1 MKVAMMERIWQGF
14 WQLSDPKIW
23 IASTIPMFVAA
34 ALSYGY
40 TKTFDFGWFVLALLG
55 IYLIE
60 IGKNAVNEFV
70 DFQTGVD
77 RFITEDKRNPFS
89 GGKKTIVDGKLT
101 INETMVIAVLTLLGA
116 FIIGILIAILKEP
129 SIFWIGIIGLSLAV
143 FYSLPPFKLNYRGMG
158 ELAVGLA
165 FGPLIMCGTFL
176 LLTGTWNWEV
186 IIAGL
191 PIAFLITAILWIN
204 QYPDY
209 EADLKGGKR
218 NWLVRMGK
226 ENGLIIY
233 AVLYGGAY
241 ISLALLG
248 ILLKNPIWLLGLISL
263 PLAIKTI
270 AITKKHM
277 NDIPKLLE
285 ANQKTIQ
292 IYIITGIVMTI
303 ASILTFTI

>member
-1 MKVAMMERIWQGF
+1 MRVTMMERIWQGF

-23 IASTIPMFVAA
+23 IASTIPMFIAA

-40 TKTFDFGWFVLALLG
+40 TKTLDVGWFVLALLG

-70 DFQTGVD
+70 DYQTGVD

-101 INETMVIAVLTLLGA
+101 MKETMVIAVLTLLGA
-116 FIIGILIAILKEP
+116 FIIGFFIAVLREP
-129 SIFWIGIIGLSLAV
+129 SIFWIGMIGLALAV

-176 LLTGTWNWEV
+176 LLTGTWSWEV
-186 IIAGL
+186 VIAGL
-191 PIAFLITAILWIN
+191 PVAFLITAVLWIN

-209 EADLKGGKR
+209 EADIQGGKR
-218 NWLVRMGK
+218 NWLVRIGK

-233 AVLYGGAY
+233 GLLYGGAY
-241 ISLALLG
+241 LSLLFLA
-248 ILLKNPIWLLGLISL
+248 ILLKNPFWLLGFISL
-263 PLAIKTI
+263 PLAIKSI
-270 AITKKHM
+270 KITRQHM
-277 NDIPKLLE
+277 NNIPKLLE

-303 ASILTFTI
+303 ASIMTFNI

>member
-1 MKVAMMERIWQGF
+1 MRVTMMERIWQGF

-23 IASTIPMFVAA
+23 IASTIPMFIAA

-40 TKTFDFGWFVLALLG
+40 TRTIDIGWFVLALLG

-70 DFQTGVD
+70 DYQTGVD

-101 INETMVIAVLTLLGA
+101 MKETMVIAVLTLLGA
-116 FIIGILIAILKEP
+116 LIIGIFITILREP
-129 SIFWIGIIGLSLAV
+129 SIFWVGVVGLALAI
-143 FYSLPPFKLNYRGMG
+143 FYSVPPFKLNYRGMG

-176 LLTGTWNWEV
+176 LLTGTWNWLV
-186 IIAGL
+186 LIAGL
-191 PIAFLITAILWIN
+191 PVAFLITAVLWIN

-209 EADLKGGKR
+209 EADIKGGKR
-218 NWLVRMGK
+218 NWLVRIGK
-226 ENGLIIY
+226 ENGVIIY
-233 AVLYGGAY
+233 ALLFIGAY
-241 ISLALLG
+241 VSLVYLA
-248 ILLKNPIWLLGLISL
+248 ILYKNPIWLLGLIST
-263 PLAIKTI
+263 PLAVKSIN
-270 AITKKHM
+270 ITKKQK
-277 NDIPKLLE
+277 NNIPKLLE

-292 IYIITGIVMTI
+292 IYIITGIAMTI
-303 ASILTFTI
+303 ASILTFNI